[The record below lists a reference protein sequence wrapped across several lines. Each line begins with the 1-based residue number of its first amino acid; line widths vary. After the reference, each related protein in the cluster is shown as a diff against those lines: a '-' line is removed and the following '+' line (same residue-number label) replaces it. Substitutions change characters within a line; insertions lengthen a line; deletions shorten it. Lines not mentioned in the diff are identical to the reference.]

1 MPLGQFLTVPL
12 QQLDSLL
19 GETWSAI
26 RGQSRYPDVPPL
38 EPSLGLLGEALLDRT
53 FTLSTSAMTGV
64 PLPEQLRRMRN
75 EAASACALYEAR
87 GWLANPAAYHQEP
100 PPLVSGAL
108 AEAATW
114 YGPRRRRFGRLV
126 FESGYAP
133 HPGEPGRERWLDHPS
148 NGTAHAYVLE
158 HEEPRPWLV
167 CVHGFG
173 MGTPLVNF
181 AGFQVAH
188 LHETL
193 GLNLVLPVLPLHGP
207 RGQKR
212 FSGGEVLEPDYM
224 KMVFLFAQAA
234 WDVRRVVSWARARG
248 GGDVGIYGI
257 SLGGYVSAL
266 VAGLE
271 DNLGC
276 VIAGIPCVDFPNL
289 ARDNEPWIM
298 RRYGEELRV
307 DWSVVRTLSHV
318 VSPLALPPRLSK
330 ERRFIYAG
338 IADRI
343 VHPDQPR
350 ALWRHW
356 DEPEIHWFSGGH
368 VLGVMNASTREF
380 LSRCLAT
387 TGLGKAA

>member
-1 MPLGQFLTVPL
+1 MPVGQLLAVPL

-19 GETWSAI
+19 GETWEAI
-26 RGQSRYPDVPPL
+26 RGQPRYPDVPSL

-53 FTLSTSAMTGV
+53 FTISTSAMTGV
-64 PLPEQLRRMRN
+64 PLPDQLRRMLG
-75 EAASACALYEAR
+75 EAASARALYESR
-87 GWLANPAAYHQEP
+87 GWLADPQSYHREP
-100 PPLVSGAL
+100 PPLESAAL
-108 AEAATW
+108 ADDVTW
-114 YGPRRRRFGRLV
+114 DGPRRRRFGRLV
-126 FESGYAP
+126 FESGYEP
-133 HPGEPGRERWLDHPS
+133 HGEEPGRERWLDHPS
-148 NGTAHAYVLE
+148 NATVHAYVLE
-158 HEEPRPWLV
+158 HAEPRPWLV

-173 MGTPLVNF
+173 MGSPPVHF
-181 AGFQVAH
+181 AGFRVAH

-193 GLNLVLPVLPLHGP
+193 GLNLVFPVLPLHGP
-207 RGQKR
+207 RGQRR

-248 GGDVGIYGI
+248 GKDVGLYGI
-257 SLGGYVSAL
+257 SLGGYVAAL

-271 DNLGC
+271 EGLSC
-276 VIAGIPCVDFPNL
+276 AIAGIPCVDFPNL

-298 RRYGEELRV
+298 RRYGDELRV
-307 DWSVVRTLSHV
+307 NWSVVRTVSHV
-318 VSPLALPPRLSK
+318 VSPLALSPRLPK

-356 DEPEIHWFSGGH
+356 EEPEIHWFSGGH
-368 VLGVMNASTREF
+368 VLGIMNGSIREF
-380 LSRCLAT
+380 LSNCLRSA
-387 TGLGKAA
+387 GLAPAA

>member
-1 MPLGQFLTVPL
+1 MPVGQFLTVPL
-12 QQLDSLL
+12 QQLDALL
-19 GETWSAI
+19 GETWEAI
-26 RGQSRYPDVPPL
+26 RGESRYPDVPPL

-53 FTLSTSAMTGV
+53 FTLSTSVMTGV
-64 PLPEQLRRMRN
+64 PLPEQMRRMLI
-75 EAASACALYEAR
+75 EAASAGAFYEAR
-87 GWLANPAAYHQEP
+87 GWLANPGAYHQEP

-108 AEAATW
+108 ADAATW
-114 YGPRRRRFGRLV
+114 YGPRRQRFGRLV

-148 NGTAHAYVLE
+148 NGTVHAYVLE

-173 MGTPLVNF
+173 MGTPLLNF

-248 GGDVGIYGI
+248 GGDVGLYGI

-271 DNLGC
+271 DDLSC

-298 RRYGEELRV
+298 RRYGGELRV
-307 DWSVVRTLSHV
+307 DWSVVRTVSHV
-318 VSPLALPPRLSK
+318 VSPLALPPRVPK

-368 VLGVMNASTREF
+368 VLGVLNASTREF

-387 TGLGKAA
+387 AGLGKAA

>member
-1 MPLGQFLTVPL
+1 MPVGQFLTVPL
-12 QQLDSLL
+12 QQLDALL
-19 GETWSAI
+19 GETWEAI
-26 RGQSRYPDVPPL
+26 RGESRYPDVPPL

-53 FTLSTSAMTGV
+53 FTLSTSVMTGV
-64 PLPEQLRRMRN
+64 PLPEQMRRMLI
-75 EAASACALYEAR
+75 EAASAGAFYEAR
-87 GWLANPAAYHQEP
+87 GWLANPGAYHQEP

-108 AEAATW
+108 ADAATW
-114 YGPRRRRFGRLV
+114 YGPRRQRFGRLV

-148 NGTAHAYVLE
+148 NGTVHAYVLE

-173 MGTPLVNF
+173 MGTPLLNF

-248 GGDVGIYGI
+248 GGDC
-257 SLGGYVSAL
+257 SAGG
-266 VAGLE
+266 
-271 DNLGC
+271 
-276 VIAGIPCVDFPNL
+276 
-289 ARDNEPWIM
+289 
-298 RRYGEELRV
+298 
-307 DWSVVRTLSHV
+307 VR
-318 VSPLALPPRLSK
+318 A
-330 ERRFIYAG
+330 
-338 IADRI
+338 
-343 VHPDQPR
+343 
-350 ALWRHW
+350 
-356 DEPEIHWFSGGH
+356 SGPGP
-368 VLGVMNASTREF
+368 G
-380 LSRCLAT
+380 
-387 TGLGKAA
+387 

>member
-1 MPLGQFLTVPL
+1 MPLGQLLTVPL

-19 GETWSAI
+19 GETWAALQ
-26 RGQSRYPDVPPL
+26 GQSRYPAVPRL
-38 EPSLGLLGEALLDRT
+38 EPSFGLLGEALLDRT
-53 FTLSTSAMTGV
+53 FTLSTSALTGV
-64 PLPEQLRRMRN
+64 PRPVQMRRMLN
-75 EAASACALYEAR
+75 EAASARALYEAR
-87 GWLANPAAYHQEP
+87 GWLADPGAYHQEP
-100 PPLVSGAL
+100 PPLASGAL
-108 AEAATW
+108 LDDATW
-114 YGPRRRRFGRLV
+114 YGPRRLRFGRLV
-126 FESGYAP
+126 FESGYEP
-133 HPGEPGRERWLDHPS
+133 HPDEPGRERWLEHPS
-148 NGTAHAYVLE
+148 NATAHAYVLE

-193 GLNLVLPVLPLHGP
+193 GLNLVFPVLPLHGP

-212 FSGGEVLEPDYM
+212 FSGSEVLEPDYM

-234 WDVRRVVSWARARG
+234 WDVRRIVSWARARG
-248 GGDVGIYGI
+248 GGDVGLYGI

-266 VAGLE
+266 VSGLE
-271 DNLGC
+271 DDLGC

-298 RRYGEELRV
+298 QRYGEELRV
-307 DWSVVRTLSHV
+307 DWSVVRAVSHV
-318 VSPLALPPRLSK
+318 VSPLALPPRVPK
-330 ERRFIYAG
+330 DRRFIYAG
-338 IADRI
+338 IADRV

-368 VLGVMNASTREF
+368 VLGVMNASCREF